1 MHQGPR
7 RGTSTRQRGFSL
19 IEQVVAVGLIGIVV
33 PALIAALSILIR
45 GTSKSDTDVTML
57 SLARSQIESV
67 KEQSFQAL
75 PAAYAVINPVPDGFS
90 VTIAVTAVKTYTYPE
105 PDPTA
110 TLPDEIQLITVEVSC
125 PDCSPSANPLTLEDY
140 KVRR

>member
-1 MHQGPR
+1 MHEEPR
-7 RGTSTRQRGFSL
+7 RGTSSRQRGFSL
-19 IEQVVAVGLIGIVV
+19 IEQVVAVGLIAIFVTG
-33 PALIAALSILIR
+33 LIGGLSLLIR

-75 PAAYAVINPVPDGFS
+75 PAAYAVISPVPDGFS

-110 TLPDEIQLITVEVSC
+110 TLPDEIQLITVVVSC
-125 PDCSPSANPLTLEDY
+125 PDCSPPANPLTLEDY